1 MKRWLVGLVAV
12 ATFLGI
18 SPNAYTESEMA
29 AESSPI
35 TSLPEVKPYRTFI
48 TIKRYDL
55 ENSGIPSKPVSTVKL
70 DIRFPQGVHFQL
82 PEGGNAWSIGNNQSQ
97 EINRTFE
104 IPWNFIAKDGFA
116 FEIQMKRKGKSINP
130 CKFDV
135 QQLSQ
140 FNRTYICRTD
150 VAYQQNQR
158 ISEDKIA
165 KEAIEIRVFSDRNS
179 PAAEIPKD
187 AIALK

>member
-1 MKRWLVGLVAV
+1 MKRWLIGLTAV
-12 ATFLGI
+12 ASFLVF
-18 SPNAYTESEMA
+18 SPNAYTEEGA
-29 AESSPI
+29 AAVA
-35 TSLPEVKPYRTFI
+35 EVKPYRTFL

-70 DIRFPQGVHFQL
+70 DISFPQGVNFQL

-104 IPWNFIAKDGFA
+104 VPWSFIAKDSFA
-116 FEIQMKRKGKSINP
+116 FEIKMKRKGKDINP
-130 CKFDV
+130 CKFKV
-135 QQLSQ
+135 EQVSQ

-150 VAYQQNQR
+150 VAYQQNQK
-158 ISEDKIA
+158 IPDAKIA
-165 KEAIEIRVFSDRNS
+165 KEAIEIRIFSDRNS
-179 PAAEIPKD
+179 PAAEVPKD